1 MIRIPGTKVFISP
14 MGLLLTLVFIFALVT
29 QDWSLIKVYGIIA
42 GCYVLM
48 TGLIMSLTAR
58 TRRPGESAWDCMHR
72 SLGEVGSKEDHDTD
86 HYVIANCGHL
96 VQVYAPQTPAVGDVI
111 WCPAHRR
118 FGPAERATVTNP
130 YGLSCKQRKKKIIV
144 GAELD

>member
-1 MIRIPGTKVFISP
+1 MIRIPGTAATISP
-14 MGLLLTLVFIFALVT
+14 MGLLVALVFIFALVT
-29 QDWSLIKVYGIIA
+29 QDWGLIKVYGIIA

-58 TRRPGESAWDCMHR
+58 TRRPGESAWACMHR
-72 SLGEVGSKEDHDTD
+72 SLDEVENKKERGTD
-86 HYVIANCGHL
+86 HYVTASCRHL
-96 VQVYAPQTPAVGDVI
+96 VQVYSPQTPAVGDVI

-118 FGPAERATVTNP
+118 FGPAERATVTDP
-130 YGLSCKQRKKKIIV
+130 YGLSSEQRKKIIV